1 METVSEV
8 RTQAPRFTIGD
19 LPARGARLWPGQA
32 ALVWD
37 GGTSSRSYA
46 GLDDR
51 VRRLVTLLQEAGVTP
66 GTRVGI
72 LARNRPEYFELF
84 FTCAR
89 LGAAMVPVNI
99 RLSPR
104 EISYQV
110 RDSGMAHAIIDPA
123 LRDLADAAGL
133 SGLPHRVL
141 GEDYESALRAA
152 ARAPDKR
159 SRDDSLDVVQMY
171 TSGTTGFAKGC
182 TQTSRG
188 WLQSALN
195 FSQGLRLPP
204 AATVLSPTP
213 YFHAFGFGLALA
225 HLVVG
230 GTVAVLGDSGAADH
244 HRGRRQP
251 PVHRGPRLAPVSE
264 RHGEKPASPPT
275 ATTTPGKIPGSGP
288 AMAGR
293 ACLPA
298 ETSNGSVVAGW
309 RGSLTAG
316 FAYPEA
322 CLPLGLLTVG
332 FAYRGVCLPLGSLGS
347 LTAGLPSGGA
357 RLSASDRRCR
367 ALARHDISRNFMK
380 PACGPL
386 GAAKD
391 SGCLYTR

>member
-19 LPARGARLWPGQA
+19 LPARSARLWPGQA

-84 FTCAR
+84 FACAR

-230 GTVAVLGDSGAADH
+230 GTVAVLGDSGADDH

-264 RHGEKPASPPT
+264 RQAKSPRARRPRRRRQAKSRAVALPWQAGLAYRRKPATVQSLP
-275 ATTTPGKIPGSGP
+275 AGGARLLRGLLTPRL
-288 AMAGR
+288 AYR
-293 ACLPA
+293 WVCLP
-298 ETSNGSVVAGW
+298 W
-309 RGSLTAG
+309 
-316 FAYPEA
+316 
-322 CLPLGLLTVG
+322 GLLTVG
-332 FAYRGVCLPLGSLGS
+332 FAYRWARWARLPQACLASAIQAVWPLRRSKAS
-347 LTAGLPSGGA
+347 AGL
-357 RLSASDRRCR
+357 
-367 ALARHDISRNFMK
+367 
-380 PACGPL
+380 
-386 GAAKD
+386 
-391 SGCLYTR
+391 